1 MLERVAIYHFSVK
14 IVSRSD
20 AKSAVAAAAY
30 RSGTRL
36 REHRTGIVFDFSQ
49 KRGVQHTEILAPENA
64 PAWMSDRSALW
75 NTVEEVEKRCDAQL
89 ARDLEIALPTEL
101 NDAAQVDLLRDFVRR
116 EFVTQGM
123 VADCA
128 IHRDNPNNPHAHV
141 LLTLRR
147 IGPNGFGLKERTW
160 NSRSNLLAWRV
171 AWSEVANKHL
181 SKAGFSVQ
189 IDHRTL
195 KAQGLD
201 LIPGRKIGVGL
212 DRQNSSRLPPRIAD
226 RVAEQ
231 RAIAAENGVNI
242 VADPSIAIKALRHY
256 QTTFT
261 EHDIAKF
268 LHTRTDGAQQFRQAF
283 SKVTTSPDLVFLGA
297 DDHGRKRYTRRE
309 LPELPGTTPQKSRPR
324 SFMDEIDAMQQRGA
338 EKWRDKQ
345 LVREKG
351 DPAAHVEWDQA
362 DGPPSDPDSAQHLD
376 KQIQQKPL
384 EPPAPED
391 DLEL

>member
-1 MLERVAIYHFSVK
+1 MAIYHFSVK
-14 IVSRSD
+14 VVARSEG
-20 AKSAVAAAAY
+20 KSAVAAAAY

-36 REHRTGIVFDFSQ
+36 REHRTGILSDFSQ
-49 KRGVQHTEILAPENA
+49 KRGVQHTEILAPATA
-64 PAWMSDRSALW
+64 PAWMSDRSTLW

-101 NDAAQVDLLRDFVRR
+101 NDTAQVELLRDFVRR
-116 EFVTQGM
+116 EFVAKGM

-147 IGPNGFGLKERTW
+147 IGPNGFGFKERAW
-160 NSRSNLLAWRV
+160 NSRANLLSWRIAW
-171 AWSEVANKHL
+171 AEVANDHL
-181 SKAGFSVQ
+181 AKAGFSTR

-231 RAIAAENGVNI
+231 RAIAAENGTNI
-242 VADPSIAIKALRHY
+242 VADPGIAIKALRHY

-268 LHTRTDGAQQFRQAF
+268 LHTRTDGAQQFRHAF
-283 SKVTTSPDLVFLGA
+283 SKVTTAPDLVFLGA
-297 DDHGRKRYTRRE
+297 DHEGRKRYTSRE
-309 LPELPGTTPQKSRPR
+309 LPEFPGTTPPERRPR
-324 SFMDEIDAMQQRGA
+324 SVMEEVDALQQEGA
-338 EKWRDKQ
+338 RKWRDSQ
-345 LVREKG
+345 RARENGSPSPQREWDYRDDGSSLEPTADPRREKKI
-351 DPAAHVEWDQA
+351 
-362 DGPPSDPDSAQHLD
+362 QHP
-376 KQIQQKPL
+376 PL
-384 EPPAPED
+384 EPPALED
-391 DLEL
+391 DLER